1 MEAERM
7 EEEQCR
13 GPRGAGTAATE
24 VGGKERTGLE
34 TRVALG
40 VIQRSE
46 PS

>member
-1 MEAERM
+1 M

-13 GPRGAGTAATE
+13 GPQGAGTAATE

-34 TRVALG
+34 TRAALG
-40 VIQRSE
+40 VMQRSE